1 MSISKGRQNTDM
13 ENITRLRL
21 LYLYR
26 ILEEETDADHPKSTA
41 QLMQTLKEKYGIDS
55 NRISVGRDLKTLCE
69 LDFPIEVTRSTQN
82 WYCYDGQPFEN
93 AELKLLIDAVASSK
107 FISASRSKEL
117 TRKLCKLTNYPGEE
131 LMHRDTVLSGRVK
144 SRNASGY
151 YIVDTIMRAIDLKRK
166 ITFKYT
172 EYDSRKRQV
181 LRNGGKPYVFSPY
194 TLMWDGDFYY
204 VVGYSESH
212 NKVQSFRL
220 DRIYR
225 TPEILDEPIVPAPA
239 DFNVSD
245 FSKQVF
251 RMFDTDV
258 PENVTLL
265 CEGRMMG
272 YLIDQ
277 FGEDVST
284 SPVDK
289 DRFRACV
296 KVCPSPTF
304 FRWVFGFDGA
314 IKIES
319 PAKVK
324 EKYREMLEKQ
334 IR

>member
-1 MSISKGRQNTDM
+1 M

-26 ILEEETDADHPKSTA
+26 ILVEKTDVDHKMSTV
-41 QLMQTLKEKYGIDS
+41 QLQNALKDKYSIES
-55 NRISVGRDLKTLCE
+55 NRISLGRDLKTLCD
-69 LDFPIEVTRSTQN
+69 LDFPIEMTRSTQN
-82 WYCYDGQPFEN
+82 WYYYIGMPFEN
-93 AELKLLIDAVASSK
+93 AELKLLIDAVSSSK
-107 FISASRSKEL
+107 FISESRSNEL
-117 TRKLCKLTNYPGEE
+117 IRKLCQLTNFPGKE
-131 LMHRDTVLSGRVK
+131 LLHRHTFISGRVK
-144 SRNASGY
+144 SRNSGGY
-151 YIVDTIMRAIDLKRK
+151 YIVDTIMRAIDEKKK

-172 EYDSRKRQV
+172 EYDIHKKKV
-181 LRNGGKPYVFSPY
+181 LRNDGKPYVFSPY

-204 VVGYSESH
+204 VVGFSESH

-220 DRIYR
+220 DHIDG
-225 TPEILDEPIVPAPA
+225 TPNITNEKIVPEPA

-251 RMFDTDV
+251 RMFSTDK

-277 FGEDVST
+277 FGIDVST
-284 SPVDK
+284 TPAGK
-289 DRFRACV
+289 DCFRACV

-319 PAKVK
+319 PAAVR

-334 IR
+334 VEI